1 MKKELLTVAEAAE
14 ILQVCQTTVRTRIK
28 KGDIDGFKFGRYWRI
43 INREEWYK
51 GNGNKKGS

>member
-1 MKKELLTVAEAAE
+1 MKRELLTVAEAAE
-14 ILQVCQTTVRTRIK
+14 VLQVCPNTIRSRLK
-28 KGDIDGFKFGRYWRI
+28 SKELDGFKFGHQWRI